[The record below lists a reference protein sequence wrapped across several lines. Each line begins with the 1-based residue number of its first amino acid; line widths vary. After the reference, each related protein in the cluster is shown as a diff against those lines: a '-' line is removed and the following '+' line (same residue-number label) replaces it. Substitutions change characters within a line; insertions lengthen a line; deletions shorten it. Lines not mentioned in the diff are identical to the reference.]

1 MSGDSG
7 EVSMGMRWQDW
18 MHALLGV
25 WLLAAPFLMN
35 YSGSAGGVAT
45 RNSVAVGV
53 ALIVVALVGVLKRLP
68 RRRWLALGLGVWLIL
83 SPFVLGYAGA
93 EAAAW
98 NAIITGIVMTVAA
111 GAAVRAIG
119 KGPRGA

>member
-1 MSGDSG
+1 
-7 EVSMGMRWQDW
+7 MGMRWQDW
-18 MHALLGV
+18 MNALLGL

-35 YSGSAGGVAT
+35 YAGDPGEAAT

-53 ALIVVALVGVLKRLP
+53 ALIAVALVGLLKRLP
-68 RRRWLALGLGVWLIL
+68 RRRWLTLALGVWLIV
-83 SPFVLGYAGA
+83 SPFALGYAGA

-98 NAIITGIVMTVAA
+98 NAIITGIVVTVAS